1 MKRLL
6 LILIVISP
14 AFQVHGQTLDSL
26 NMDLTI
32 INSLPVNSLTALD
45 SIQQDANHS
54 FTNLKNDYDSL
65 EQAYNGITS
74 SLQLRIDSLNAIS
87 IPSAKFIQKLDS
99 INQIKETKLAGIRS
113 KLDGIKSITIGKIEN
128 LSLPPEL
135 KAKAQDFTDA
145 VTNLDLNVPAANLHL
160 PSLNLPGAPNIA
172 IPTLKIPASST
183 LVKLPSA
190 QVPGLSGIAP
200 TTAKLQGLNQA
211 LPQGAGSIDQIG
223 KIAESQVTKIS
234 EVGAIQDQLGQFP
247 DTQFS
252 TEDQAKQV
260 LLSQAKEAVVDHF
273 AGRGEE
279 LQAAMDQMS
288 KYKKK
293 YASINSLSEIKRRPP
308 NEMKGKPLIE
318 RIVPGI
324 AFQLQK
330 KNDAL
335 LVDFSPYTGYRFTGK
350 ITGGLGWNHRVS
362 YNLKNSGFNKEARI
376 YGPRV
381 FGEYKL
387 LPGLS
392 PRIEV
397 ETMNTYVP
405 PFARS
410 SSSVD
415 EHGREWVWGTFVGIK
430 KDYKFLKKI
439 NGTAMVMFRLF
450 DPHRKSP
457 YADIINARFGFEFP
471 MKKKVKAS

>member
-1 MKRLL
+1 MSRLL
-6 LILIVISP
+6 LILTITFVVFHVQ
-14 AFQVHGQTLDSL
+14 AQTFDTLK
-26 NMDLTI
+26 MDLSTDQEPI
-32 INSLPVNSLTALD
+32 GPVNELV
-45 SIQQDANHS
+45 SIQHHADHS
-54 FTNLKNDYDSL
+54 FIILKTKYDSVQQ
-65 EQAYNGITS
+65 EYSGVTS
-74 SLQLRIDSLNAIS
+74 SLRRKIDSLNS
-87 IPSAKFIQKLDS
+87 LGQTSTRFVQKLDS
-99 INQIKETKLAGIRS
+99 ISQVTDKKLTNIKGELNEM
-113 KLDGIKSITIGKIEN
+113 KSFTADKIEALN
-128 LSLPPEL
+128 LPPEL
-135 KAKAQDFTDA
+135 KAKVKDFSDGISA
-145 VTNLDLNVPAANLHL
+145 LDFDMPVDDF
-160 PSLNLPGAPNIA
+160 PGTQNIE
-172 IPTLKIPASST
+172 IPTLEISATSRLGMP
-183 LVKLPSA
+183 PSG
-190 QVPGLSGIAP
+190 QVLGLSGIAP

-211 LPQGAGSIDQIG
+211 LPQGAGSIDQIE
-223 KIAESQVTKIS
+223 KMAESQVTKIS
-234 EVGAIQDQLGQFP
+234 EVGTIQDQLGQLP
-247 DTQFS
+247 GTQFS

-335 LVDFSPYTGYRFTGK
+335 LVDFNPYAGYRFTGK

-362 YNLKNSGFNKEARI
+362 YNLKTSGFNKEARI
-376 YGPRV
+376 YGPRI

-397 ETMNTYVP
+397 ETMNTYIP

-415 EHGREWVWGTFVGIK
+415 EHGREWVWGTFMGIK

-471 MKKKVKAS
+471 MKKKVKPSSGN